1 MSVYV
6 ASFTLFPLVLTSTDV
21 LETLVRLGAEQA
33 STRGGYPPEFWVE
46 SGSRPND

>member
-6 ASFTLFPLVLTSTDV
+6 ASFTLFLFDLTSTDV

-33 STRGGYPPEFWVE
+33 STRHRRPTGFGSNPEA
-46 SGSRPND
+46 D